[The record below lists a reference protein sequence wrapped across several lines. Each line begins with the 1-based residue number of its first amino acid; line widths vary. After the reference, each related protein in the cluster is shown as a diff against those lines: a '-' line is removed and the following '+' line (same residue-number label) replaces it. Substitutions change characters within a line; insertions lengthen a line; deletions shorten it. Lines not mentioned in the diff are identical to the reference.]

1 MLKKKT
7 VIAVSELQIDW
18 GDSGTEVR
26 ETIDEVFAR
35 TSTLERADNA
45 SCGCFKIT
53 GSKQELAKE
62 LKLFAAVLDRV
73 AEDFE
78 ASSTNTGENQ

>member
-1 MLKKKT
+1 MK
-7 VIAVSELQIDW
+7 ELQIDW

-35 TSTLERADNA
+35 TPTLDRADNA
-45 SCGCFKIT
+45 SCGWFKIT
-53 GSKQELAKE
+53 GSKQDLAKE

-78 ASSTNTGENQ
+78 ASSKKTGDSSE